1 MINYHLL
8 RPVLILFFTLIITE
22 QGFAQKQNNQWRFG
36 YEGGINFNTSPP
48 TNTPPSAILTGEG
61 GASVADRNTGA
72 LLFYTDGVSVWN
84 ALNQIM
90 PNGNGLLGGDP
101 ILLSSTTAA
110 VIIPKPGSCTQYY
123 IVTIDEQFGGNGLR
137 YSLVDM
143 LLNGGLGDVVPTQ
156 KNILLF
162 NTNSEKIEVVPALNG
177 EDFWVITHDNPGNSF
192 YSFLLT
198 GSGFQTTPVVSTL
211 GGTQGNGA
219 GHLKVNQ
226 QFNKLACGSLFD
238 GTMELFSFNNA
249 NGVVSDQIAWDLD
262 PIMTNFSPLIYGVEF
277 SPDGNLL
284 YISNLNVIFQYDI
297 SSASSN
303 TIQNSAYQVNT
314 SSFNSPATLQ
324 LGPNGKIY
332 INSGSIDVINAPNN
346 AGVACAY
353 ETGVLTGGGYGLPK
367 WVYSISTTDTI
378 TTNGDTCLGSLILF
392 TIDPANGITTA
403 NWNFGDPNSGTNNNS
418 TAVNP
423 THQFSDTGTYLISC
437 IVTLACGTDTLFK
450 TITITDCSSNTEF
463 LDIIASSDSCLQDA
477 VLFSISTNL
486 FIESLIGWN
495 FDDPNSGANN
505 TSLLSTPTHIFSDT
519 GTYTVSCIVQINCG
533 EPPTPNNPITVPC
546 FYVDTIYTTVQII
559 DCSPPDSCNIVI
571 IPPSDTCLQSN
582 LFFTTQSDSLIL
594 SLEWNFGD
602 PNSGAN
608 NTSILINPTHQ
619 FSDTGTYTIRC
630 IANLS
635 CGIDTSYINVTI
647 TDCPVEPDFITI
659 EHSTDSCL
667 QNPVV
672 FSINS
677 NLLIENIIEW
687 NFGDPNSGTN
697 NTSLLSSPTHT
708 FSDTGTYTVSCIVEI
723 NCSEPPT
730 PNNPITTPCFYVDT
744 IYTQVTIIRC
754 EEPEPECTVYLPN
767 AFSPNGDG
775 INDRFQAISLC
786 ELEDYNLSIFNRW
799 GQLIY
804 NTNIIGD
811 KWDGTY
817 RQLNC
822 ETGVYVYIIR
832 YRFASESAQ
841 IKKGNVTLLR

>member
-1 MINYHLL
+1 
-8 RPVLILFFTLIITE
+8 VLIVFFTLIITE

-61 GASVADRNTGA
+61 GASVADRNSGA

-143 LLNGGLGDVVPTQ
+143 LLDGGLGDIVPTQ

-162 NTNSEKIEVVPALNG
+162 NTNSEKIEVVPAQNG

-211 GGTQGNGA
+211 GGTQVNGA

-238 GTMELFSFNNA
+238 GTMELFSLNNA

-314 SSFNSPATLQ
+314 SSFNSPASMQ

-353 ETGVLTGGGYGLPK
+353 EAGVLTGGGYGLPK

-392 TIDPANGITTA
+392 TIDPANSITTA
-403 NWNFGDPNSGTNNNS
+403 NWNFGDPNSGTNNTS

-450 TITITDCSSNTEF
+450 TITITDCS
-463 LDIIASSDSCLQDA
+463 
-477 VLFSISTNL
+477 
-486 FIESLIGWN
+486 
-495 FDDPNSGANN
+495 
-505 TSLLSTPTHIFSDT
+505 
-519 GTYTVSCIVQINCG
+519 
-533 EPPTPNNPITVPC
+533 
-546 FYVDTIYTTVQII
+546 
-559 DCSPPDSCNIVI
+559 PPDSCNIVI
-571 IPPSDTCLQSN
+571 IPPTDTCLQSN
-582 LFFTTQSDSLIL
+582 LFFTAQSDSLIF
-594 SLEWNFGD
+594 SLDWNFGD

-730 PNNPITTPCFYVDT
+730 PNNPIITPCFYVDT

-799 GQLIY
+799 GQMIY
-804 NTNIIGD
+804 NTNILGD

-817 RQLNC
+817 KRLNC
-822 ETGVYVYIIR
+822 ETGVYVYSLR
-832 YRFASESAQ
+832 YKFQSEEYKIVS
-841 IKKGNVTLLR
+841 GNVTLLR